1 MTVHYLCRAV
11 VLLLMGASY
20 ACGPGNSTQE
30 EQKDETA
37 TMSLETQVYE
47 HVFGDDRPFDQCHAS
62 TLTSLGDGSYMLAWF
77 AGSHEKHDDVGIWTT
92 KGKPGDWEAPKMT
105 AKIREDAHWNPVLFL
120 DPEGKLHLY
129 FKVGK
134 EIDDW
139 ETWVKTS
146 EDKGKTWSEAR
157 ELVPGDRGGR
167 GPVRNHMLVLS
178 DGTWLAPASVEKNK
192 VWDVI
197 IDRSEDKGKTWEAT
211 DKLELDR
218 SKIKGEGVIQPALW
232 ESQPGHVHM
241 LMRSSSGKIARS
253 DSKDYG
259 RTWSP
264 IEETDLPN
272 NNSGIDVAQID
283 GQKIALIYNPVSGNW
298 GKRYPITVAIS
309 EDNGK
314 TWPIKYNIEE
324 GEEED
329 DELSYPAIIY
339 EDGHLVACYTWNRQ
353 RIAFWKGKVE

>member
-1 MTVHYLCRAV
+1 MTAKNNYLATV
-11 VLLLMGASY
+11 LVLLL
-20 ACGPGNSTQE
+20 ACFSCA
-30 EQKDETA
+30 KDNKNNQSDKLDNES
-37 TMSLETQVYE
+37 MSLETKVYE

-62 TLTSLGDGSYMLAWF
+62 TLTSLGDGTYMLAWF

-92 KGKPGDWEAPKMT
+92 HGKPGNWSEPKMT
-105 AKIREDAHWNPVLFL
+105 AKIREDPHWNPVLFL

-139 ETWVKTS
+139 ETWVQSS
-146 EDKGKTWSEAR
+146 EDNGKTWTEAS
-157 ELVPGDRGGR
+157 ELVPGDKGGR

-178 DGTWLAPASVEKNK
+178 DGTWLAPASLEKDK

-197 IDRSEDKGKTWEAT
+197 VDRSEDKGKSWEAT
-211 DKLELDR
+211 EKLKLDR
-218 SKIKGEGVIQPALW
+218 SQITEEGVIQPALW
-232 ESQPGHVHM
+232 ESKPGHVHM
-241 LMRSSSGKIARS
+241 LMRSSSGQIARS
-253 DSKDYG
+253 DSEDYG
-259 RTWSP
+259 KTWSP
-264 IEETDLPN
+264 IVETDLPN

-283 GQKIALIYNPVSGNW
+283 GEKIALIYNPVSGNW

-309 EDNGK
+309 SDNGK
-314 TWPIKYNIEE
+314 TWPLKYNIEE

-353 RIAFWKGKVE
+353 RIAFWKGKVD